1 MTRWKAK
8 AVIAVTTSDAT
19 AARSDLSP

>member
-19 AARSDLSP
+19 ATRSDLSP